1 MDLILWRHAE
11 AEDGLPDLGRRLTAE
26 GQAQARAMAA
36 WLKPRLSRH
45 AKIYCSPAE
54 RCQQTALALTDDF
67 TTLPETV
74 PGATYRTL
82 LKAIGW
88 PQETGMVVLVNHQP
102 TLGELASYLLCGEP
116 HGWRVKKGALWWL
129 DIRRGT
135 THLHVSL
142 RASLSP
148 DLL

>member
-1 MDLILWRHAE
+1 
-11 AEDGLPDLGRRLTAE
+11 
-26 GQAQARAMAA
+26 MAA
-36 WLKPRLSRH
+36 WLKPRLSTH

-54 RCQQTALALTDDF
+54 RCQQTALALSDAF
-67 TTLPETV
+67 TTLPETA

-88 PQETGMVVLVNHQP
+88 PHEAGMVVLVNHQP

-116 HGWRVKKGALWWL
+116 HGWRVKKGSLWWL